1 MAKKETSKEDMLY
14 DKIIILKSVF
24 EKVTNMKYFIQPCRD
39 KSGLYPSCVRKVD
52 SNGDMILS
60 TQDRDDF
67 ASGKKVF
74 FPEDHVFTITSG
86 KKYDLTNPA
95 DLAEWECI
103 KNCKLIAKSRDAKD
117 ENGNFIIDG
126 TPTRNG
132 KPGRNGI
139 AELYIDRPGLE
150 TARKVSRKKL
160 IYKAQTYIYEDPRG
174 ADGQL
179 NMALILGKDM
189 TNQPNADVVDF
200 LVRQAEKDPQKIIN
214 LYTGQDTSVR
224 ILFIQAK
231 KKRIIYIKDKLY
243 IYGND
248 IILGAT
254 EDAAIAW
261 LKDPRNQKVVEYIQK
276 DTFPELF
283 PNNGKEDKE

>member
-1 MAKKETSKEDMLY
+1 
-14 DKIIILKSVF
+14 
-24 EKVTNMKYFIQPCRD
+24 
-39 KSGLYPSCVRKVD
+39 
-52 SNGDMILS
+52 
-60 TQDRDDF
+60 
-67 ASGKKVF
+67 
-74 FPEDHVFTITSG
+74 
-86 KKYDLTNPA
+86 
-95 DLAEWECI
+95 
-103 KNCKLIAKSRDAKD
+103 
-117 ENGNFIIDG
+117 
-126 TPTRNG
+126 
-132 KPGRNGI
+132 
-139 AELYIDRPGLE
+139 
-150 TARKVSRKKL
+150 
-160 IYKAQTYIYEDPRG
+160 
-174 ADGQL
+174 
-179 NMALILGKDM
+179 MALILGKDM

-254 EDAAIAW
+254 EDAAIDW